1 MHVGFG
7 VVGDDGS
14 IAGGWDIGT
23 SLGRGTFCMLAY
35 QQVTLCILVR
45 ESEKRCG
52 VTCCILINLRFR
64 NEKVTSSNPVSG
76 TITYQRVSDYTRSP
90 AETAGLSDIRAG

>member
-1 MHVGFG
+1 M
-7 VVGDDGS
+7 
-14 IAGGWDIGT
+14 
-23 SLGRGTFCMLAY
+23 GRGTFCMLAY

-76 TITYQRVSDYTRSP
+76 TSKSISYVINKSDYIF
-90 AETAGLSDIRAG
+90 ACHIRAMSVKNVIDIFRVLLQVSG